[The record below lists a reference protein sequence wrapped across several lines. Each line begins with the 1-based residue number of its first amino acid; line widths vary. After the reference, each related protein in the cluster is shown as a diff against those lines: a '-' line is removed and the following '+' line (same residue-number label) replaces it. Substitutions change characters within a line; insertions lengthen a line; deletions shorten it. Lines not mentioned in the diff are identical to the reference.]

1 MANRKPYVR
10 WIVAAAVLLVFILIM
25 VVLDR
30 TLTLDTF
37 SRWMLRIGFVVL
49 GLIAAGSIVWFLR
62 PRDAEPPKDL
72 GDEVLLTIHAARDRL
87 PRGQFAKR
95 PLVLFVGPEGAA
107 KTTIVTRSGGDP
119 ELLAGDAPKT
129 TFDAPVTTKSAN
141 LWAMNPAIL
150 VELGAGL
157 LSDKGKWSKVLRALR
172 APRLAAAVGS
182 GEAAPR
188 SAVICVPCD
197 LFYAG
202 GNGQQ
207 LEALGQVLR
216 QRLAEASRELGLAI
230 PVYVVFTKMD
240 RIPHFDSWIGPYTKD
255 ELRAPLGAS
264 LPFDA
269 ASTSGSYAERLT
281 PRIENA
287 FHHILQSLAV
297 HRIET
302 LGRDTVLERRYGAY
316 ELPREIRK
324 LLPAVSSF
332 LVELCRPTQLGSSP
346 QLRGFYFTGARP
358 VVVTDVANAPPPQ
371 AAAPTSGS
379 DATRVFRV
387 GASPQAAA
395 ASTGTP
401 TTRRVPEWVFLER
414 FMREVVLADTGAAS
428 VARGGVRVQRARR
441 YLLATGIAASLVLLL
456 GATISWL
463 GNRAINTRVTDAA
476 RAVASLP
483 IVQSAP
489 GTITFPSPEALR
501 RLDALRAQLD
511 TVRTYDR
518 EGPPWRLRFG
528 LWRGKAVVEAARPVW
543 YAGFRQQLFATSWN
557 TLVDSLKALP
567 SSPSES
573 NDYGT
578 MYSWLKGYLI
588 TTSDPTRS
596 TSDFLAPVLLRS
608 WQRGQ
613 ETDADVTDLAR
624 RQFEF
629 YAGELPDYNPYPTEA
644 NASVVSRAR
653 ALLRRFTG
661 GEQIYIAMVAA
672 ANKATPPIKLPQAP
686 GVLTVHPE
694 VAGAFTSKG
703 EAFMTDAFVN
713 ADQYFQG
720 ETWVVGDVTAERSGD
735 RESIIASLR
744 AQYQDEYINT
754 WRKVV
759 QSATVTR
766 SSSVADAAN
775 KLEVLGGSQSPILQ
789 VLRVVAVNTNGDSAI
804 RSAFQP
810 VHSVT
815 PPEVTDKFVSEKN
828 QPYMDG
834 LLGLQGAL
842 SQVANLPPPK
852 DTASTLVLTQA
863 AQQAGNDVTQAR
875 LAAKR
880 VAQAFSLTPEAT
892 TTAGTVER
900 LLDAPIV
907 GAELVLRNVS
917 NTRIPTK
924 VVAVAPPPVAAPV
937 AAPGGGGAAPP
948 PNPAIVLNERGRALC
963 SAMTPMLAKFPFNP
977 TATSEASIAEVTAM
991 LAPGT
996 GALWAFQAE
1005 RLEPFLEEKGG
1016 KWAAKPVG
1024 NVALSASFVEFFNR
1038 AAQISEALF
1047 PEKAKSLSLRWMA
1060 RGITS
1065 DATPIIVLKH
1075 GAYEARFDARTPR
1088 NEILW
1093 PPEAGREAKL
1103 EATFKKNKPVVVAS
1117 ATGDWALFRLVAQ
1130 ATRFE
1135 GTGRVEW
1142 AAQGKDAVP
1151 VVVEF
1156 DSPSGMPVLKRGWL
1170 GGMTCVGQ
1178 VTQ

>member
-10 WIVAAAVLLVFILIM
+10 WIIAAAVLLLFILIM

-37 SRWMLRIGFVVL
+37 SRWLLRIGFVVL

-62 PRDAEPPKDL
+62 PRDADPPKDL
-72 GDEVLLTIHAARDRL
+72 SDEVLLTINAARDRL

-95 PLVLFVGPEGAA
+95 PMVILVGPQGAA
-107 KTTIVTRSGGDP
+107 KTTVVARSGGDP
-119 ELLAGDAPKT
+119 ELMAGDAPKS
-129 TFDAPVTTKSAN
+129 TFDAPTSTKSAN

-150 VELGAGL
+150 IELGAGL
-157 LSDKGKWSKVLRALR
+157 LSDKTKWSKVVRALR
-172 APRLAAAVGS
+172 APRLAAALGQ
-182 GEAAPR
+182 GEPAAR
-188 SAVICVPCD
+188 SVVICVPCD

-202 GNGQQ
+202 NNGEQ
-207 LEALGQVLR
+207 LESLAQMLR
-216 QRLAEASRELGLAI
+216 QRLAEVSRELGLAV

-240 RIPHFDSWIGPYTKD
+240 RIPHFDTWIAPFTKD

-281 PRIENA
+281 PRIEYA
-287 FHHILQSLAV
+287 FQQIVHSLALN
-297 HRIET
+297 RIDT
-302 LGRDTVLERRYGAY
+302 LGRDTVLEHRYGAY
-316 ELPREIRK
+316 ELPREVRK
-324 LLPAVSSF
+324 VQPVVTNF
-332 LVELCRPTQLGSSP
+332 LVELCRPTQLGSNP
-346 QLRGFYFTGARP
+346 QLRGFYFVGARP
-358 VVVTDVANAPPPQ
+358 VVVTDVA
-371 AAAPTSGS
+371 AAATQQPAAQHTGS

-387 GASPQAAA
+387 GAQPQAAA
-395 ASTGTP
+395 AATGVP
-401 TTRRVPEWVFLER
+401 TSRKVPEWVFQER
-414 FMREVVLADTGAAS
+414 FLREVVLADTGAAS

-441 YLLATGIAASLVLLL
+441 YLLAGSIAASMLLLL

-463 GNRAINTRVTDAA
+463 GNRAINNRVTDAA
-476 RAVASLP
+476 RAVAALP
-483 IVQSAP
+483 VVTSTP
-489 GTITFPSPEALR
+489 GTITFPSAEALR
-501 RLDALRAQLD
+501 RLEALRAQLD
-511 TVRTYDR
+511 TVRQYNQD
-518 EGPPWRLRFG
+518 GPPWRLRWG
-528 LWRGKAVVEAARPVW
+528 LWRGNAVLEAARPVW
-543 YAGFRQQLFATSWN
+543 YTGFRQQLFATSWGA
-557 TLVDSLKALP
+557 LVDSLKALP
-567 SSPSES
+567 LSPDGSS
-573 NDYGT
+573 DYGT

-588 TTSDPTRS
+588 TTSDPDRS
-596 TSDFLAPVLLRS
+596 TSEFLAPVLLKS

-613 ETDADVTDLAR
+613 ETDADITDLAR

-629 YAGELPDYNPYPTEA
+629 YASELPTYNPYPTAAEA
-644 NASVVSRAR
+644 SLVSRAR

-672 ANKATPPIKLPQAP
+672 ANKATPSIKLPQAP
-686 GVLTVHPE
+686 GILTVQPE
-694 VAGAFTSKG
+694 VPGAFTNKG
-703 EAFMTDAFVN
+703 EAFMANAFAN

-720 ETWVVGDVTAERSGD
+720 ETWVVGDVTAERSGNRD
-735 RESIIASLR
+735 EILASLR
-744 AQYQDEYINT
+744 AQYQDEYIKT
-754 WRKVV
+754 WRQVV
-759 QSATVTR
+759 QSATVAR
-766 SSSVADAAN
+766 SSSVADAAK
-775 KLEVLGGSQSPILQ
+775 KLEILGGTQSPILQ
-789 VLRVVAVNTNGDSAI
+789 VLRIVAVNTDGDSVI

-810 VHSVT
+810 VHAVT

-842 SQVANLPPPK
+842 AQVANLPPAT
-852 DTASTLVLTQA
+852 DTASTLTITQA
-863 AQQAGNDVTQAR
+863 AQQAGGDVTRAR
-875 LAAKR
+875 MAAKK
-880 VAQAFSLTPEAT
+880 VAQEFSLTPEAT

-907 GAELVLRNVS
+907 GAEVVLKNAS
-917 NTRIPTK
+917 NMRIPVK
-924 VVAVAPPPVAAPV
+924 RVAVAPPVAAP
-937 AAPGGGGAAPP
+937 APSGGGGAPPP
-948 PNPAIVLNERGRALC
+948 PNPATVLNERGRALC

-977 TATSEASIAEVTAM
+977 TATAEASVAEVTAM

-996 GALWAFQAE
+996 GALWAFQQE
-1005 RLEPFLEEKGG
+1005 RLAPFLEEKGG
-1016 KWAAKPVG
+1016 KWVAKPVG
-1024 NVALSASFVEFFNR
+1024 TVALSASFVEFFNR

-1047 PEKAKSLSLRWMA
+1047 PDNAKTLQLRWMA

-1065 DATPIIVLKH
+1065 DATPIITLKH

-1093 PPEAGREAKL
+1093 PPEAGREATL
-1103 EATFKKNKPVVVAS
+1103 EAVFKKNKPVVVAKAS
-1117 ATGDWALFRLVAQ
+1117 GDWALFRLVAQ
-1130 ATRFE
+1130 ATRFD

-1156 DSPSGMPVLKRGWL
+1156 DAPNGMPILKRGWL

>member
-10 WIVAAAVLLVFILIM
+10 WIIAAAVLLLFILIM

-30 TLTLDTF
+30 TMTLDTV
-37 SRWMLRIGFVVL
+37 SRWLLRIGFVVL
-49 GLIAAGSIVWFLR
+49 GLIAAGAIVWFLR

-72 GDEVLLTIHAARDRL
+72 SDEVLLNINAARERL

-95 PLVLFVGPEGAA
+95 PMVLLIGPQGAA
-107 KTTIVTRSGGDP
+107 KTTVVTRSGGDP
-119 ELLAGDAPKT
+119 ELMAGDAPKS
-129 TFDAPVTTKSAN
+129 TFEAPASTKSAN

-157 LSDKGKWSKVLRALR
+157 LSDKSKWSKVVRALR
-172 APRLAAAVGS
+172 APRFAAAVGQS
-182 GEAAPR
+182 DAAAR
-188 SAVICVPCD
+188 SVVICVPCD

-202 GNGQQ
+202 NNGEQ
-207 LEALGQVLR
+207 LESLAQTMR
-216 QRLAEASRELGLAI
+216 QRLAEVSRELGLAV

-240 RIPHFDSWIGPYTKD
+240 RIPHFDSWIGPFTKD

-281 PRIENA
+281 PRIDSA
-287 FHHILQSLAV
+287 FHQIIHSLAL
-297 HRIET
+297 HRINT
-302 LGRDTVLERRYGAY
+302 LGRDTVMERRYGAY
-316 ELPREIRK
+316 ELPRELRK
-324 LLPAVSSF
+324 VQAVATNF

-346 QLRGFYFTGARP
+346 QLRGFYFIGARP
-358 VVVTDVANAPPPQ
+358 VVITDVAPEAAQPA
-371 AAAPTSGS
+371 AAAPSGS

-387 GASPQAAA
+387 GAQPQAAA
-395 ASTGTP
+395 AASGTP
-401 TTRRVPEWVFLER
+401 TSRKVPEWVFQER
-414 FMREVVLADTGAAS
+414 FLREVVLADTGAAS

-441 YLLATGIAASLVLLL
+441 YLFAGGIAASLLLLL

-463 GNRAINTRVTDAA
+463 GNRAINNRVTEAA
-476 RAVASLP
+476 RAVAALP
-483 IVQSAP
+483 VVTSAP
-489 GTITFPSPEALR
+489 GSITFPSPEALR
-501 RLDALRAQLD
+501 RLEALRAQLD
-511 TVRTYDR
+511 TVRQYETD
-518 EGPPWRLRFG
+518 GPPWRLRWG
-528 LWRGKAVVEAARPVW
+528 LWRGNAVLDAARPVW
-543 YAGFRQQLFATSWN
+543 YAGFRQQLFATTWN
-557 TLVDSLKALP
+557 TLVDSLRALP
-567 SSPSES
+567 ASPSAS

-588 TTSDPTRS
+588 TTSDPERS
-596 TSDFLAPVLLRS
+596 TSTFLAPVLLKT

-613 ETDADVTDLAR
+613 ETDADMTDLAR

-629 YAGELPDYNPYPTEA
+629 YSSELPAYNPYPTAAEA
-644 NASVVSRAR
+644 SLVSRAR

-661 GEQIYIAMVAA
+661 GEQIYIAMIAA
-672 ANKATPPIKLPQAP
+672 ANKATPPIKMPQAP
-686 GVLTVHPE
+686 GILSVTPE
-694 VAGAFTSKG
+694 VAGAFTSQG
-703 EAFMTDAFVN
+703 EAFMSNAFAN

-735 RESIIASLR
+735 REAILTSLR
-744 AQYQDEYINT
+744 AQYQEEYIRT
-754 WRKVV
+754 WRNVV
-759 QSATVTR
+759 QSATVAR
-766 SSSVADAAN
+766 SSSVADAAS
-775 KLEVLGGSQSPILQ
+775 KLEVLGGTQSPILQ
-789 VLRVVAVNTNGDSAI
+789 VLRIVAVNTDGDSTI

-810 VHSVT
+810 VHAVT
-815 PPEVTDKFVSEKN
+815 PPAVTDKFVSENN

-842 SQVANLPPPK
+842 SQVANLPPAT
-852 DTASTLVLTQA
+852 DTASTLVITQA
-863 AQQAGNDVTQAR
+863 AQQAGGDVTRAR
-875 LAAKR
+875 LAAKK
-880 VAQAFSLTPEAT
+880 VAQEFSLTPEAT

-907 GAELVLRNVS
+907 GAELMLKNAS
-917 NTRIPTK
+917 NTRIPVK
-924 VVAVAPPPVAAPV
+924 RVAAAPPPVAAP
-937 AAPGGGGAAPP
+937 APAGGGGAPPP

-977 TATSEASIAEVTAM
+977 TATAEASVAEVTAM

-996 GALWAFQAE
+996 GALWAFQQE

-1016 KWAAKPVG
+1016 KWTAKPVG
-1024 NVALSASFVEFFNR
+1024 TVALSASFVEFFNR

-1047 PEKAKSLSLRWMA
+1047 PDNAKTLQLRWMA

-1065 DATPIIVLKH
+1065 EATPTITLKH

-1093 PPEAGREAKL
+1093 PPEAGREATL
-1103 EATFKKNKPVVVAS
+1103 EAVFKKNKPLVVAKAS
-1117 ATGDWALFRLVAQ
+1117 GDWALFRLVAQ

-1135 GTGRVEW
+1135 GAGRVEW

-1151 VVVEF
+1151 VIVEF
-1156 DSPSGMPVLKRGWL
+1156 DAPNGMPILKRGWL